1 MSEGPAASLAGAPP
15 PMPAPPPLDVL
26 SASREFLTV
35 GPQPVAAPAARGRAE
50 VGAQDR
56 EAAPPSLAAR
66 LGDVAAPRVATP
78 GADAPRAHEDASARV
93 AEPAAA
99 PHDAPHVRGS
109 SPARVVEPVALAA
122 ASLDVPAVTQ
132 RTAPASSREHPLL
145 GVQLDVGFPDGVG
158 ASLMLM
164 PTDWLRL
171 QVGGSWNG
179 VSRGLRGGLV
189 ALLFPSFFKSVRP
202 TVSIEGGYAFD
213 TDSRWLDSLVQD
225 DALKAALSKVNV
237 LHGGGH
243 LGLEFG
249 SKYFSFFLRAGVSYV
264 DVQLASYE
272 GESVVARGLAL
283 HGLFPSGKL
292 GFLVCFL

>member
-1 MSEGPAASLAGAPP
+1 MVLGVGWLPPPLVTADGEVRNAPTSSPRAEGPAASLPGVPP
-15 PMPAPPPLDVL
+15 PAATPPPVQSL
-26 SASREFLTV
+26 SVSREFASVVVPGSALAWPTSADDD
-35 GPQPVAAPAARGRAE
+35 GPR
-50 VGAQDR
+50 
-56 EAAPPSLAAR
+56 PSN
-66 LGDVAAPRVATP
+66 GSIAAPRV
-78 GADAPRAHEDASARV
+78 DDV
-93 AEPAAA
+93 PAAA
-99 PHDAPHVRGS
+99 PLHVEA
-109 SPARVVEPVALAA
+109 PAR
-122 ASLDVPAVTQ
+122 SLDAVTVDAAPAVA
-132 RTAPASSREHPLL
+132 RSVAPPSKREQPIL

-158 ASLMLM
+158 ASFMVM
-164 PTDWLRL
+164 PADWLRL

-179 VSRGLRGGLV
+179 ASRGLRAGIV

-202 TVSIEGGYAFD
+202 TVSLEGGYAFD
-213 TDSRWLDSLVQD
+213 TDSQWLDSLVQD
-225 DALKAALSKVNV
+225 DGLKAALTKVNV